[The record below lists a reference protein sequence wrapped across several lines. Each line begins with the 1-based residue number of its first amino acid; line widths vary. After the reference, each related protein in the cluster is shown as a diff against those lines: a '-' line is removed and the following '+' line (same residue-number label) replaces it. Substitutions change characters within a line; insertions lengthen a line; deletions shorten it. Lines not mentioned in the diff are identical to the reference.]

1 VEPFFVT
8 ARGTVEPFFGALGPV
23 IAARGMS
30 QFDNTRYSYYH
41 GLRWFV
47 ALRELAYLPA
57 TFMAVRKARTIW
69 PDIDLIHV
77 NEFTGLVPWLLARR
91 WFRAPTV
98 VHVRS
103 VARQEPRSLRTR
115 LISHML
121 RTHAEAIV
129 AIDETVRA
137 SLPAELDVAVVHNT
151 FSPKKVALSAPP
163 LQTPT
168 WLRVASFKVGF
179 VGNLLKVKGIHE
191 LVAAAKILVDRG
203 IDVEF
208 VIVGDNAAPSRGLKA
223 RLSQFLGLQQNVK
236 AEVMAEIKRLG
247 LSDRFHMLG
256 FTARIAE
263 AYELMDVLCFPSHF
277 DAPGRPI
284 FEAAF
289 AGVPAIA
296 ALNQP
301 MPDTLVHGVT
311 GLAVPPRNARALA
324 EAIATLALDRNTAE
338 SMGQAAKSMAKEKFA
353 PKKNAGLLLETYR
366 GVLARAK

>member
-1 VEPFFVT
+1 
-8 ARGTVEPFFGALGPV
+8 
-23 IAARGMS
+23 
-30 QFDNTRYSYYH
+30 
-41 GLRWFV
+41 
-47 ALRELAYLPA
+47 
-57 TFMAVRKARTIW
+57 
-69 PDIDLIHV
+69 
-77 NEFTGLVPWLLARR
+77 
-91 WFRAPTV
+91 
-98 VHVRS
+98 
-103 VARQEPRSLRTR
+103 
-115 LISHML
+115 
-121 RTHAEAIV
+121 
-129 AIDETVRA
+129 
-137 SLPAELDVAVVHNT
+137 
-151 FSPKKVALSAPP
+151 
-163 LQTPT
+163 
-168 WLRVASFKVGF
+168 
-179 VGNLLKVKGIHE
+179 
-191 LVAAAKILVDRG
+191 VAAAKILVDRG

-236 AEVMAEIKRLG
+236 AEVMAEIERLG